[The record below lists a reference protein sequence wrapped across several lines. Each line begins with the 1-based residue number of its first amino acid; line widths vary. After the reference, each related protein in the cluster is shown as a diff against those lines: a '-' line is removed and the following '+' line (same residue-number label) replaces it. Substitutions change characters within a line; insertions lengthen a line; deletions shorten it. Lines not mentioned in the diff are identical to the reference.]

1 LFGLREAVG
10 ALFVSRVG
18 IKNINALKGSDR
30 HMDWL
35 NYHHLLYFWAAARE
49 GSITQACRRL
59 HLTQPTVSAQIR
71 SLEKALKATLFERSG
86 KSLALTDTGRMVFR
100 YADEIFSLG
109 RELQDALRDRP
120 RGQAL
125 RFAVG
130 VADALPKVLVHRLLA
145 PAFEAGDDVRVT
157 CIDGEPERLLAQ
169 LALHE
174 LDLVVSDFPAP
185 PRLGLKAF
193 THVLGECGVTFFAAH
208 GVARGRRKGF
218 PGSLTGAPI
227 LLPVATSALRRSLD
241 QWFDEHDIRP
251 RVVGEFSDSGLLKA
265 FGAAGDGI
273 FAAPTA
279 VQDDVMRMYGVRVVG
294 RAATLRERFYAI
306 SEGKDSPVNGTSA
319 PVFRLMSDS

>member
-1 LFGLREAVG
+1 MRDGREIGL
-10 ALFVSRVG
+10 
-18 IKNINALKGSDR
+18 
-30 HMDWL
+30 MDWL

-49 GSITQACRRL
+49 GSITKACRRL

-71 SLEKALKATLFERSG
+71 ALEKSLKATLFDRSG
-86 KSLALTDTGRMVFR
+86 RTLALTDTGRMVYR
-100 YADEIFSLG
+100 YADDIFALG

-130 VADALPKVLVHRLLA
+130 VADSLPKVLVHRLLA

-157 CIDGEPERLLAQ
+157 FIDGEPERLLAQ

-174 LDLVVSDFPAP
+174 LDLVVSDFPAS

-193 THVLGECGVTFFAAH
+193 THVLGECGVTFFAAAAL
-208 GVARGRRKGF
+208 ARGRRKGF
-218 PGSLTGAPI
+218 PGSLTGAPM
-227 LLPVATSALRRSLD
+227 LLPIATAALRRSLD

-251 RVVGEFSDSGLLKA
+251 RVVGEFSDSALLKA
-265 FGAAGDGI
+265 FGAAGDGV

-279 VQDDVMRMYGVRVVG
+279 VEDDVVRMYGVRVVG
-294 RAATLRERFYAI
+294 RVAAIRERLYAI
-306 SEGKDSPVNGTSA
+306 SVEKRLVHPAVVAISRAARTKL
-319 PVFRLMSDS
+319 FRGRPATD